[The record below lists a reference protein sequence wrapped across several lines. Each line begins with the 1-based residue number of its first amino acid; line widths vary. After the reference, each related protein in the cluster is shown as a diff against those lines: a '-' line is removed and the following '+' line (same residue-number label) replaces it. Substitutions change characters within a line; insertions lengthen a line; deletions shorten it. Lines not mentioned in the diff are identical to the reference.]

1 MKKILF
7 LLLTGLFLAACGS
20 TPEKT
25 ETASGNLA
33 ELKDQLKA
41 KEVELSAIRTEIDS
55 LKARITVLDPSFNQK
70 EVSVVELIPVQKGDF
85 KHFVEVQ
92 GTILADEEVMVSS
105 ELPGKIKSLLVEQG
119 DVVRQG
125 QLIATI
131 DAESAEKGIEEL
143 KTSLE
148 LATDLYERQQRLW
161 EQNIGSEIQF
171 LQAKNN
177 KERLEKSLVTA
188 ELNLKKAKI
197 YSPMSGTITMVLG
210 KQGEV
215 TSPGLPIVK
224 LINTSKV
231 KLKADVPE
239 VYVKDVRRNDL
250 VEVRVPVLDLEQQA
264 RVSRVGTVINSNN
277 RTFEVEVSLSNP
289 KAQLKPN
296 LLALLMINDYA
307 SEDAISIPLELVQQ
321 DVSGH
326 HFVYVADK
334 RDTLYTVRKIEVKPG
349 QVFDGTIEILSGLNG
364 DEMLIGTGS
373 QYLADGEQVKV
384 KS

>member
-33 ELKDQLKA
+33 ELKDQLKT

-55 LKARITVLDPSFNQK
+55 LKARITVLDPSFNQQ
-70 EVSVVELIPVQKGDF
+70 EISVVELIPVQKGDF

-119 DVVRQG
+119 DVVRKG

-148 LATDLYERQQRLW
+148 LATDLYKRQQRLW

-177 KERLEKSLVTA
+177 KERLEKSLATA
-188 ELNLKKAKI
+188 ELNLRKANI

-250 VEVRVPVLDLEQQA
+250 VDVRVPVLDLDQQA

-296 LLALLMINDYA
+296 LLAMLMINDYV
-307 SEDAISIPLELVQQ
+307 SKDAISIPLELVQQ
-321 DVSGH
+321 DVAGH
-326 HFVYVADK
+326 HFVFVGEKADSV
-334 RDTLYTVRKIEVKPG
+334 YTVRRIEVKPG
-349 QVFDGTIEILSGLNG
+349 QVFEGTIEILSGLDG
-364 DEMLIGTGS
+364 SEMLIGTGS